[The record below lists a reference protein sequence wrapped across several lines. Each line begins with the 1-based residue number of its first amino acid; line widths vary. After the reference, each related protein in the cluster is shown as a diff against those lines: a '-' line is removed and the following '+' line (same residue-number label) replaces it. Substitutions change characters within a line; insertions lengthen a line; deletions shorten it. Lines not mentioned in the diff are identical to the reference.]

1 MNAIAKRGKALRLA
15 VAMVFAA
22 MMLAGCSNCTLPP
35 VTPDGTWSG
44 VVSNSYREGED
55 GYTIELDIDGS
66 VISITDGDSSLVDAT
81 GTLTQQNG
89 EAYTVALDLATAG
102 EGQLFIDPTATYA
115 LLIVHASD
123 AGYDYLIGVLQK
135 GSLGAISFVEDDLVG
150 DWAGTEFRVDAGLEV
165 TSTSESTAS
174 VTDPDGLYL
183 AGTDADGNFYGP
195 LHLLDSTVGVYESSF
210 DTVGWPLF
218 SRYALGTM
226 SADKQVFAVAFLTEK
241 YEYTLDEVLPDQK
254 FAVWVRQ

>member
-1 MNAIAKRGKALRLA
+1 MNAIVKRSKVLRLA
-15 VAMVFAA
+15 LAMVVGA

-44 VVSNSYREGED
+44 VVSDSYREGAS
-55 GYTIELDIDGS
+55 YTIEIDVDGS
-66 VISITDGDSSLVDAT
+66 TVSVTDGDSSLVDAT
-81 GTLTQQNG
+81 GTLTHQDG
-89 EAYTVALDLATAG
+89 EAYTVALDLASGG
-102 EGQLFIDPTATYA
+102 EGQLFIDPTATYVM
-115 LLIVHASD
+115 LVVHASN

-135 GSLGAISFVEDDLVG
+135 GSLGAISFVENDLVG

-165 TSTSESTAS
+165 TSTSDSTAS

-183 AGTDADGNFYGP
+183 AGTDGDGNFYGP
-195 LHLLDSTVGVYESSF
+195 FHLLDGTVGVYESSL

-226 SADKQVFAVAFLTEK
+226 SVDKQIFAVAFLTGK
-241 YEYTLDEVLPDQK
+241 YENTLDEVLPDQK
-254 FAVWVRQ
+254 FAIWVRQ